1 MYGGLKRLSGAKD
14 VEMGAPVTKGA
25 GSWVVNF
32 TEQPKVKMADI
43 KKELAKYKIDKVT
56 AKITAT
62 VTEKDK
68 AYSAGD
74 LALANGKDAGDV
86 LADLAKLLAEKKVK
100 LVLSG
105 LLSEDDKGKQT
116 LALTKVAEPDKK

>member
-1 MYGGLKRLSGAKD
+1 MELGT
-14 VEMGAPVTKGA
+14 PVAKGA
-25 GSWVVNF
+25 GSWVVSF
-32 TEQPKVKMADI
+32 TGQPKVKMADL
-43 KKELAKYKIDKVT
+43 KKELGKYKVDKVN
-56 AKITAT
+56 AKITAK

-86 LADLAKLLAEKKVK
+86 LADVAKLLGEKKDT

-105 LLSEDDKGKQT
+105 TLTEDDKGKQT
-116 LALTKVAEPDKK
+116 LALSKVSEPAK